1 MLLLMWTRRNISPAD
16 LSSALQKGRSW
27 IKSREFSLLFL
38 LLKEIKVLFLWK
50 LLCEI
55 R

>member
-1 MLLLMWTRRNISPAD
+1 MTLLMWTPLKISPAD
-16 LSSALQKGRSW
+16 LHSVLQKGRSW
-27 IKSREFSLLFL
+27 IKSGEFVLFFL
-38 LLKEIKVLFLWK
+38 LLKEMKVSLLWK

>member
-1 MLLLMWTRRNISPAD
+1 MLLLMWTPLNLSPAD

-38 LLKEIKVLFLWK
+38 LLKEIKASVLWK

>member
-1 MLLLMWTRRNISPAD
+1 MPPLMWTPPKISPAN
-16 LSSALQKGRSW
+16 LSSALRKGRSW

-38 LLKEIKVLFLWK
+38 LLKEIKVSLLWK